1 MRIKK
6 CLLFVATLFCVSMA
20 SAALVQD
27 FESGMGEWTL
37 IDADGDGYN
46 WEIGE
51 APSIITLN
59 NSIYCI
65 TSASYDNDGHSALT
79 PDNFLVSPKVELG
92 GKIIFWAIGQDPDWA
107 AEHFAVAVSVAGN
120 TNAADFEVISPEFVA
135 TGAWVK
141 YEVDL
146 SAFAG
151 QEGYVAIRHF
161 NVTDMFQLNIDDITI
176 LAPGETTEDIPNTS
190 VDSRASKTIKNGT
203 LLIHKNGQNY
213 TVTGQEVK

>member
-1 MRIKK
+1 MKK

-27 FESGMGEWTL
+27 FESGDLGGWTL

-46 WEIGE
+46 WEIRE
-51 APSIITLN
+51 VPYAITLN
-59 NSIYCI
+59 NSNYCI
-65 TSASYDNDGHSALT
+65 ISASYINDYGALT
-79 PDNFLVSPKVELG
+79 PDNFLVSPKVALG
-92 GKIIFWAIGQDPDWA
+92 GKIIFWAVGQDA
-107 AEHFAVAVSVAGN
+107 SYCEEHFAVAVSVASN
-120 TNAADFEVISPEFVA
+120 TAAADFEVISPEFVA
-135 TGAWVK
+135 TDVWVK

-161 NVTDMFQLNIDDITI
+161 NVTDMFQLNIDNITI

-190 VDSRASKTIKNGT
+190 VDSRATKIIKNGT